1 LFKIGDLVD
10 IWVSGFSAIA
20 EIPCK
25 MSGVSEEPRRG
36 QQVVMNFDVGEFE
49 EIGDHDASE
58 GG

>member
-1 LFKIGDLVD
+1 
-10 IWVSGFSAIA
+10 
-20 EIPCK
+20 